1 MKKSD
6 LSFLRIFILVVS
18 IFIIAVAIFAPDNN
32 TSKVIIC
39 TLTIIAMVIIDKQ
52 APKIAKLSSDN
63 PKIKTLRTIIR
74 MTMSILVLVLL
85 FAELNQ
91 FESKLSKGTKD
102 ILLTGGLS
110 LFMMIFG
117 NLAPKIPFNRY
128 VGLRLP
134 WTVRDEDTWKFA
146 HRIVGYISIPLAI
159 ILFILV
165 FFVKTETIV
174 PICILLWV
182 AIPGLYSGWFYFK
195 KYKKSFMG

>member
-1 MKKSD
+1 
-6 LSFLRIFILVVS
+6 
-18 IFIIAVAIFAPDNN
+18 
-32 TSKVIIC
+32 
-39 TLTIIAMVIIDKQ
+39 MVIIDKQ